1 MSSLTVSSKSKS
13 SSSPL
18 LSFKGEEDGILSFT
32 IGDINVSFINGI
44 RRTILSDIP
53 TLVFHCFPHDENDA
67 AIHVNTTRLNNEV
80 LKQRLSCIPIHIS
93 DLSLPY
99 KELVVE
105 INMKND
111 SENTIDVTTEH
122 FKIKNITSGKY
133 LQDAAVRK
141 IFPPCPITK
150 DYILFARLRPKVS
163 TIAPGE
169 ELSISAKMSLHTAS
183 EDGTFNVAST
193 CAYKF
198 TPDKL
203 KQDQILQNKLAEIS
217 SEEKAD
223 PDVLALLQQN
233 WYNHEGLRYFKK
245 DSFDFKVETIGVYTN
260 EELVHKACGILIEK
274 LRYIHDNIDETG
286 VIEKSISTIPNS
298 VDITLKNT
306 GYTVGKIIEYILHK
320 NNYQGALNKNLTY
333 VGFRKNHPHDE
344 DSVIRMGIKGGGG
357 EGIGITQQIAL
368 ANMQEACNNA
378 IEILSNILTEF
389 S

>member
-1 MSSLTVSSKSKS
+1 MQATATQEQSKNST
-13 SSSPL
+13 L
-18 LSFKGEEDGILSFT
+18 LSFKGEENGILDFT
-32 IGDINVSFINGI
+32 IEGINVSFINGI

-53 TLVFHCFPHDENDA
+53 TLVFHCFPHDQNDA
-67 AIHVNTTRLNNEV
+67 DIHTNTTRLNNEV

-93 DLSLPY
+93 DASLPY

-105 INMKND
+105 INMKNE

-122 FKIKNITSGKY
+122 FKIKNISSGKY
-133 LQDAAVRK
+133 LQESAVRK
-141 IFPPCPITK
+141 IFPPCPITG
-150 DYILFARLRPKVS
+150 DYIVFARLRPKVS

-198 TPDKL
+198 TVDKM
-203 KQDQILQNKLAEIS
+203 KQDQIWQNKLAEIS
-217 SEEKAD
+217 AEEKAD

-245 DSFDFKVETIGVYTN
+245 DSFDFKLETIGVYTN
-260 EELVHKACGILIEK
+260 EELVQKACEILIQK
-274 LRYIHDNIDETG
+274 LKNIHDTIEDTG
-286 VIEKSISTIPNS
+286 IIEKSISTIPNS
-298 VDITLKNT
+298 VDIKLINT
-306 GYTVGKIIEYILHK
+306 GYTVGKIIEYMLHK
-320 NNYQGALNKNLTY
+320 NNYQGETEKNLTY

-344 DSVIRMGIKGGGG
+344 DSVIRMGMIERDGNDGYN
-357 EGIGITQQIAL
+357 EVVVS
-368 ANMQEACNNA
+368 NMRFACNNA
-378 IEILSNILTEF
+378 IEILTNIMTEF

>member
-1 MSSLTVSSKSKS
+1 MSSIAATPSQPKS
-13 SSSPL
+13 STL
-18 LSFKGEEDGILSFT
+18 LSFKGEENGILTFT
-32 IGDINVSFINGI
+32 IEGINVSFVNGI

-53 TLVFHCFPHDENDA
+53 ALVFNCFPHDKNDA
-67 AIHVNTTRLNNEV
+67 DIHINTTRLNNEV

-93 DLSLPY
+93 ELSLPY

-105 INMKND
+105 INMKNE

-133 LQDAAVRK
+133 LQDSAVRK
-141 IFPPCPITK
+141 IFPPCPITG
-150 DYILFARLRPKVS
+150 DYIVFARLRPKVS

-169 ELSISAKMSLHTAS
+169 ELSISAKMSLHTAG

-203 KQDQILQNKLAEIS
+203 QQDQIWQNKLAEIS

-233 WYNHEGLRYFKK
+233 WYNHEGLRYFKR
-245 DSFDFKVETIGVYTN
+245 DSFDFKLETIGVYTN
-260 EELVHKACGILIEK
+260 EALVHKACEILIAK
-274 LRYIHDNIDETG
+274 LQNIHDTIENEG
-286 VIEKSISTIPNS
+286 VIEKSITTIPNS
-298 VDITLKNT
+298 MDIKLKNA
-306 GYTVGKIIEYILHK
+306 GYTVGKIIEFMLHK
-320 NNYQGALNKNLTY
+320 NNYQGEQDKNLTY
-333 VGFRKNHPHDE
+333 VGFRKNHPHDD
-344 DSVIRMGIKGGGG
+344 DSVIRIGMVDRGDN
-357 EGIGITQQIAL
+357 EGYKEVAV
-368 ANMQEACNNA
+368 ANTRSACNDA
-378 IEILSNILTEF
+378 IQVLSDIMSEF

>member
-1 MSSLTVSSKSKS
+1 MQAIATQEQSKNST
-13 SSSPL
+13 L
-18 LSFKGEEDGILSFT
+18 LSFKGEENGILDFT
-32 IGDINVSFINGI
+32 IEGINVSFVNGI

-53 TLVFHCFPHDENDA
+53 TLVFHCFPHDQNDA
-67 AIHVNTTRLNNEV
+67 DIHTNTTRLNNEV

-93 DLSLPY
+93 DASLPY

-105 INMKND
+105 INMKNE

-122 FKIKNITSGKY
+122 FKIKNISSGKY
-133 LQDAAVRK
+133 LQESAVRK
-141 IFPPCPITK
+141 IFPPCPITG
-150 DYILFARLRPKVS
+150 DYIVFARLRPKVS

-198 TPDKL
+198 TVDKM
-203 KQDQILQNKLAEIS
+203 KQDQIWQNKLAEIS
-217 SEEKAD
+217 AEEKAD

-245 DSFDFKVETIGVYTN
+245 DSFDFKLETIGVYTN
-260 EELVHKACGILIEK
+260 EELVQKACEILIQK
-274 LRYIHDNIDETG
+274 LKNIHDTIEDAG
-286 VIEKSISTIPNS
+286 IIEKSISTIPNS
-298 VDITLKNT
+298 IDIKLINT
-306 GYTVGKIIEYILHK
+306 GYTVGKIIEYMLHK
-320 NNYQGALNKNLTY
+320 NNYQGETEKNLTY

-344 DSVIRMGIKGGGG
+344 DSVIRMGMIERDGNDGYN
-357 EGIGITQQIAL
+357 EVVVS
-368 ANMQEACNNA
+368 NMRFGCNNA
-378 IEILSNILTEF
+378 IEILTNIMAEF

>member
-1 MSSLTVSSKSKS
+1 MQATATQEQSKNST
-13 SSSPL
+13 L
-18 LSFKGEEDGILSFT
+18 LSFKGEENGILDFT
-32 IGDINVSFINGI
+32 IEGINVSFINGI

-53 TLVFHCFPHDENDA
+53 TLVFHCFPHDQNDA
-67 AIHVNTTRLNNEV
+67 DIHTNTTRLNNEV

-93 DLSLPY
+93 DASLPY

-105 INMKND
+105 INMKNE

-122 FKIKNITSGKY
+122 FKIKNISSGKY
-133 LQDAAVRK
+133 LQESAVRK
-141 IFPPCPITK
+141 IFPPCPITG
-150 DYILFARLRPKVS
+150 DYIVFARLRPKVS

-198 TPDKL
+198 TVDKM
-203 KQDQILQNKLAEIS
+203 KQDQIWQNKLAEIS

-245 DSFDFKVETIGVYTN
+245 DSFDFKLETIGVYTN
-260 EELVHKACGILIEK
+260 EELVQKACEILIQK
-274 LRYIHDNIDETG
+274 LKNIHDTIEDAG
-286 VIEKSISTIPNS
+286 IIEKSISTIPNS
-298 VDITLKNT
+298 VDIKLNNT
-306 GYTVGKIIEYILHK
+306 GYTVGKIIEYMLHK
-320 NNYQGALNKNLTY
+320 NNYQGETEKNLTY

-344 DSVIRMGIKGGGG
+344 DSVIRMGMIERDGNDGYN
-357 EGIGITQQIAL
+357 EVVVS
-368 ANMQEACNNA
+368 NMRFGCNNA
-378 IEILSNILTEF
+378 IEILTNIMTEF

>member
-1 MSSLTVSSKSKS
+1 MQATATQEQSKNST
-13 SSSPL
+13 L
-18 LSFKGEEDGILSFT
+18 LSFKGEENGILDFT
-32 IGDINVSFINGI
+32 IEGINVSFVNGI

-53 TLVFHCFPHDENDA
+53 TLVFHCFPHDQNDA
-67 AIHVNTTRLNNEV
+67 DIHTNTTRLNNEV

-93 DLSLPY
+93 DASLPY

-105 INMKND
+105 INMKNE

-122 FKIKNITSGKY
+122 FKIKNISSGKY
-133 LQDAAVRK
+133 LQESAVRK
-141 IFPPCPITK
+141 IFPPCPITG
-150 DYILFARLRPKVS
+150 DYIVFARLRPKVS

-198 TPDKL
+198 TVDKM
-203 KQDQILQNKLAEIS
+203 KQDQIWQNKLAEIS
-217 SEEKAD
+217 AEEKAD

-245 DSFDFKVETIGVYTN
+245 DSFDFKLETIGVYTN
-260 EELVHKACGILIEK
+260 EELVQKACEILIQK
-274 LRYIHDNIDETG
+274 LKNIHDTIEDTG
-286 VIEKSISTIPNS
+286 IIEKSISTIPNS
-298 VDITLKNT
+298 VDIKLINT
-306 GYTVGKIIEYILHK
+306 GYTVGKIIEYMLHK
-320 NNYQGALNKNLTY
+320 NNYQGETEKNLTY

-344 DSVIRMGIKGGGG
+344 DSVIRMGMIERDGNDGYN
-357 EGIGITQQIAL
+357 EVVVS
-368 ANMQEACNNA
+368 NMRFACNNA
-378 IEILSNILTEF
+378 IEILTNIMTEF

>member
-1 MSSLTVSSKSKS
+1 MQAIATQEQSKNST
-13 SSSPL
+13 L
-18 LSFKGEEDGILSFT
+18 LSFKGEENGILDFT
-32 IGDINVSFINGI
+32 IEGINVSFVNGI

-53 TLVFHCFPHDENDA
+53 TLVFHCFPHDQNDA
-67 AIHVNTTRLNNEV
+67 DIHTNTTRLNNEV

-93 DLSLPY
+93 DASLPY

-105 INMKND
+105 INMKNE

-122 FKIKNITSGKY
+122 FKIKNISSGKY
-133 LQDAAVRK
+133 LQESAVRK
-141 IFPPCPITK
+141 IFPPCPITG
-150 DYILFARLRPKVS
+150 DYIVFARLRPKVS

-198 TPDKL
+198 TVDKM
-203 KQDQILQNKLAEIS
+203 KQDQIWQNKLAEIS
-217 SEEKAD
+217 AEEKAD

-245 DSFDFKVETIGVYTN
+245 DSFDFKLETIGVYTN
-260 EELVHKACGILIEK
+260 EELVQKACEILIQK
-274 LRYIHDNIDETG
+274 LKNIHDTIEDAG
-286 VIEKSISTIPNS
+286 IIEKSISTIPNS
-298 VDITLKNT
+298 VDIKLINT
-306 GYTVGKIIEYILHK
+306 GYTVGKIIEYMLHK
-320 NNYQGALNKNLTY
+320 NNYQGETEKNLTY

-344 DSVIRMGIKGGGG
+344 DSVIRMGMIERDGNDGYN
-357 EGIGITQQIAL
+357 EVVVS
-368 ANMQEACNNA
+368 NMRFACNNA
-378 IEILSNILTEF
+378 IEILTNIMTEF

>member
-1 MSSLTVSSKSKS
+1 MQATATQEQSKNST
-13 SSSPL
+13 L
-18 LSFKGEEDGILSFT
+18 LSFKGEENGILDFT
-32 IGDINVSFINGI
+32 IEGINVSFINGI

-53 TLVFHCFPHDENDA
+53 TLVFHCFPHDQNDA
-67 AIHVNTTRLNNEV
+67 DIHTNTTRLNNEV

-93 DLSLPY
+93 DASLPY

-105 INMKND
+105 INMKNE

-122 FKIKNITSGKY
+122 FKIKNISSGKY
-133 LQDAAVRK
+133 LQESAVRK
-141 IFPPCPITK
+141 IFPPCPITG
-150 DYILFARLRPKVS
+150 DYIVFARLRPKVS

-198 TPDKL
+198 TVDKM
-203 KQDQILQNKLAEIS
+203 KQDQIWQNKLAEIS
-217 SEEKAD
+217 AEEKAD

-245 DSFDFKVETIGVYTN
+245 DSFDFKLETIGVYTN
-260 EELVHKACGILIEK
+260 EELVQKACEILIQK
-274 LRYIHDNIDETG
+274 LTSIHDTIEDAG
-286 VIEKSISTIPNS
+286 IIEKSISTIPNS
-298 VDITLKNT
+298 FDIKLINT
-306 GYTVGKIIEYILHK
+306 GYTVGKIIEYMLHK
-320 NNYQGALNKNLTY
+320 NNYQGETEKNLTY

-344 DSVIRMGIKGGGG
+344 DSVIRMGMIERDGNDGYN
-357 EGIGITQQIAL
+357 EVVVS
-368 ANMQEACNNA
+368 NMRFGCNNA
-378 IEILSNILTEF
+378 IEILTNIMAEF

>member
-1 MSSLTVSSKSKS
+1 MQATATQEQSKNST
-13 SSSPL
+13 L
-18 LSFKGEEDGILSFT
+18 LSFKGEENGILDFT
-32 IGDINVSFINGI
+32 IEGINVSFINGI

-53 TLVFHCFPHDENDA
+53 TLVFHCFPHDQNDA
-67 AIHVNTTRLNNEV
+67 DIHTNTTRLNNEV

-93 DLSLPY
+93 DASLPY

-105 INMKND
+105 INMKNE

-122 FKIKNITSGKY
+122 FKIKNISSGKY
-133 LQDAAVRK
+133 LQESAVRK
-141 IFPPCPITK
+141 IFPPCPITG
-150 DYILFARLRPKVS
+150 DYIVFARLRPKVS

-198 TPDKL
+198 TVDKM
-203 KQDQILQNKLAEIS
+203 KQDQIWQNKLAEIS

-245 DSFDFKVETIGVYTN
+245 DSFDFKLETIGVYTN
-260 EELVHKACGILIEK
+260 EELVQKACEILIQK
-274 LRYIHDNIDETG
+274 LKNIHDTIEDAG
-286 VIEKSISTIPNS
+286 IIEKSISTIPNS
-298 VDITLKNT
+298 VDIKLINT
-306 GYTVGKIIEYILHK
+306 GYTVGKIIEYMLHK
-320 NNYQGALNKNLTY
+320 NNYQGETEKNLTY

-344 DSVIRMGIKGGGG
+344 DSVIRMGMIERDGNDGYN
-357 EGIGITQQIAL
+357 EVVVS
-368 ANMQEACNNA
+368 NMRFGCNNA
-378 IEILSNILTEF
+378 IESLTNIMDDI

>member
-1 MSSLTVSSKSKS
+1 MQATATQEQSKNST
-13 SSSPL
+13 L
-18 LSFKGEEDGILSFT
+18 LSFKGEENGILDFT
-32 IGDINVSFINGI
+32 IEGINVSFINGI

-53 TLVFHCFPHDENDA
+53 TLVFHCFPHDQNDA
-67 AIHVNTTRLNNEV
+67 DIHTNTTRLNNEV

-93 DLSLPY
+93 DASLPY

-105 INMKND
+105 INMKNE

-122 FKIKNITSGKY
+122 FKIKNISSGKY
-133 LQDAAVRK
+133 LQESAVRK
-141 IFPPCPITK
+141 IFPPCPITG
-150 DYILFARLRPKVS
+150 DYIVFARLRPKVS

-198 TPDKL
+198 TVDKM
-203 KQDQILQNKLAEIS
+203 KQDEIWQNKLAEIS
-217 SEEKAD
+217 AEEKAD

-245 DSFDFKVETIGVYTN
+245 DSFDFKLETIGVYTN
-260 EELVHKACGILIEK
+260 EELVQKACEILIQK
-274 LRYIHDNIDETG
+274 LKNIHDTIEDAG
-286 VIEKSISTIPNS
+286 IIEKSISTIPNS
-298 VDITLKNT
+298 VDIKLINT
-306 GYTVGKIIEYILHK
+306 GYTVGKIIEYMLHK
-320 NNYQGALNKNLTY
+320 NNYQGETEKNLTY

-344 DSVIRMGIKGGGG
+344 DSVIRMGMIERDGNDGYN
-357 EGIGITQQIAL
+357 EVVVS
-368 ANMQEACNNA
+368 NMRFGCNNA
-378 IEILSNILTEF
+378 IAILTNIMAEF

>member
-1 MSSLTVSSKSKS
+1 MSSLAASKS
-13 SSSPL
+13 STL
-18 LSFKGEEDGILSFT
+18 LSFKSEENGILSFT
-32 IGDINVSFINGI
+32 IEGINVSFVNGI

-53 TLVFHCFPHDENDA
+53 TLVFNCFPHDKNDA
-67 AIHVNTTRLNNEV
+67 DIHVNTTRLNNEV

-105 INMKND
+105 INMKNE

-133 LQDAAVRK
+133 LQDSAVRK
-141 IFPPCPITK
+141 IFPPDPITG

-169 ELSISAKMSLHTAS
+169 ELSISAKMSLHTAG

-203 KQDQILQNKLAEIS
+203 QQDQIWQNKLAEIS
-217 SEEKAD
+217 SEEKGD
-223 PDVLALLQQN
+223 PDILALLQQN
-233 WYNHEGLRYFKK
+233 WYNHEGLRYFKR
-245 DSFDFKVETIGVYTN
+245 DSFDFKLETIGVYTN
-260 EELVHKACGILIEK
+260 EELVNKACEILIAK
-274 LRYIHDNIDETG
+274 LQNIHDTIEDEG
-286 VIEKSISTIPNS
+286 VVEKSISTIPNS

-306 GYTVGKIIEYILHK
+306 GYTVGKIIEYMLHK
-320 NNYQGALNKNLTY
+320 NNYQGAQDKNLTY
-333 VGFRKNHPHDE
+333 VGFRKNHPHDD
-344 DSVIRMGIKGGGG
+344 DSFIRMGIVDRDN
-357 EGIGITQQIAL
+357 ESYNEVAVLNTRS
-368 ANMQEACNNA
+368 ACNNA
-378 IEILSNILTEF
+378 IQVLSEIMTQF

>member
-13 SSSPL
+13 SSGPL
-18 LSFKGEEDGILSFT
+18 LSFKGEEKGILTFT
-32 IGDINVSFINGI
+32 IDSVNVSFINGI

-67 AIHVNTTRLNNEV
+67 DIHVNTTRLNNEV

-93 DLSLPY
+93 DLALPY

-111 SENTIDVTTEH
+111 SENTIDITTEH

-133 LQDAAVRK
+133 LQDSAVRK
-141 IFPPCPITK
+141 IFPPCPITG

-169 ELSISAKMSLHTAS
+169 ELSISAKMSLHTAK

-198 TPDKL
+198 TPDKI
-203 KQDQILQNKLAEIS
+203 KQDQIWQNKLAEIT

-223 PDVLALLQQN
+223 SDVLALLQQN
-233 WYNHEGLRYFKK
+233 WYNHEGLRYFKRN
-245 DSFDFKVETIGVYTN
+245 SFDFKLETIGVYTN
-260 EELVHKACGILIEK
+260 EELVYKACEILINK
-274 LRYIHDNIDETG
+274 LRYIHDNIDEPGT
-286 VIEKSISTIPNS
+286 IEKSISTMPNS
-298 VDITLKNT
+298 VDVTLQQT
-306 GYTVGKIIEYILHK
+306 GYTIGKIIEYILHK
-320 NNYQGALNKNLTY
+320 NYYQGALNKNLTY

-344 DSVIRMGIKGGGG
+344 HSVIRMAIKNGSGD
-357 EGIGITQQIAL
+357 ETSQQIAL
-368 ANMQEACNNA
+368 LNIQEACNNA
-378 IEILSNILTEF
+378 IEILSDIMTEF

>member
-1 MSSLTVSSKSKS
+1 MQATATQEQSKNST
-13 SSSPL
+13 L
-18 LSFKGEEDGILSFT
+18 LSFKGEENGILDFT
-32 IGDINVSFINGI
+32 IEGINVSFINGI

-53 TLVFHCFPHDENDA
+53 TLVFHCFPHDQNDA
-67 AIHVNTTRLNNEV
+67 DIHTNTTRLNNEV

-93 DLSLPY
+93 DASLPY

-105 INMKND
+105 INMKNE

-122 FKIKNITSGKY
+122 FKIKNISSGKY
-133 LQDAAVRK
+133 LQESAVRK
-141 IFPPCPITK
+141 IFPPCPITG
-150 DYILFARLRPKVS
+150 DYIVFARLRPKVS

-198 TPDKL
+198 TVDKM
-203 KQDQILQNKLAEIS
+203 KQDQIWQNKLAEIS

-223 PDVLALLQQN
+223 PDILALLQQN

-245 DSFDFKVETIGVYTN
+245 DSFDFKLETIGVYTN
-260 EELVHKACGILIEK
+260 EELVQKACEILIQK
-274 LRYIHDNIDETG
+274 LKNIHDTIEDTG
-286 VIEKSISTIPNS
+286 IIEKSISTIPNS
-298 VDITLKNT
+298 VDIKLINT
-306 GYTVGKIIEYILHK
+306 GYTVGKIIEYMLHK
-320 NNYQGALNKNLTY
+320 NNYQGETEKNLTY

-344 DSVIRMGIKGGGG
+344 DSVIRMGMIERDGNDGYN
-357 EGIGITQQIAL
+357 EVVVS
-368 ANMQEACNNA
+368 NMRFGCNNA
-378 IEILSNILTEF
+378 IEILTNIMAEF

>member
-1 MSSLTVSSKSKS
+1 MQATATQEQSKNST
-13 SSSPL
+13 L
-18 LSFKGEEDGILSFT
+18 LSFKGEENGILDFT
-32 IGDINVSFINGI
+32 IEGINVSFINGI

-53 TLVFHCFPHDENDA
+53 TLVFHCFPHDQNDA
-67 AIHVNTTRLNNEV
+67 DIHTNTTRLNNEV

-93 DLSLPY
+93 DASLPY

-105 INMKND
+105 INMKNE

-122 FKIKNITSGKY
+122 FKIKNISSGKY
-133 LQDAAVRK
+133 LQESAVRK
-141 IFPPCPITK
+141 IFPPCPITG
-150 DYILFARLRPKVS
+150 DYIVFARLRPKVS

-198 TPDKL
+198 TVDKM
-203 KQDQILQNKLAEIS
+203 KQDQIWQNKLAEIS

-245 DSFDFKVETIGVYTN
+245 DSFDFKLETIGVYTN
-260 EELVHKACGILIEK
+260 EELVQKACEILIQK
-274 LRYIHDNIDETG
+274 LKNIHDTIEDAG
-286 VIEKSISTIPNS
+286 IIEKSISTIPNS
-298 VDITLKNT
+298 VDIKLNNT
-306 GYTVGKIIEYILHK
+306 GYTVGKIIEYMLHK
-320 NNYQGALNKNLTY
+320 NNYQGETEKNLTY

-344 DSVIRMGIKGGGG
+344 DSVIRMGMIERDGNDGYN
-357 EGIGITQQIAL
+357 EVVVS
-368 ANMQEACNNA
+368 NMRFACNNA
-378 IEILSNILTEF
+378 IEILTNIMTEF

>member
-1 MSSLTVSSKSKS
+1 MQATATQEQSKNST
-13 SSSPL
+13 L
-18 LSFKGEEDGILSFT
+18 LSFKGEENGILDFT
-32 IGDINVSFINGI
+32 IEGINVSFINGI

-53 TLVFHCFPHDENDA
+53 TLVFHCFPHDQNDA
-67 AIHVNTTRLNNEV
+67 DIHTNTTRLNNEV

-93 DLSLPY
+93 DASLPY

-105 INMKND
+105 INMKNE

-122 FKIKNITSGKY
+122 FKIKNISSGKY
-133 LQDAAVRK
+133 LQESAVRK
-141 IFPPCPITK
+141 IFPPCPITG
-150 DYILFARLRPKVS
+150 DYIVFARLRPKVS

-198 TPDKL
+198 TVDKM
-203 KQDQILQNKLAEIS
+203 KQDQIWQNKLAEIS
-217 SEEKAD
+217 AEEKAD

-245 DSFDFKVETIGVYTN
+245 DSFDFKLETIGVYTN
-260 EELVHKACGILIEK
+260 EELVQKACEILIQK
-274 LRYIHDNIDETG
+274 LKNIHDTIEDAG
-286 VIEKSISTIPNS
+286 IIEKSISTIPNS
-298 VDITLKNT
+298 IDIKLINT
-306 GYTVGKIIEYILHK
+306 GYTVGKIIEYMLHK
-320 NNYQGALNKNLTY
+320 NNYQGETEKNLTY

-344 DSVIRMGIKGGGG
+344 DSVIRMGMIERDGNDGYN
-357 EGIGITQQIAL
+357 EVVVS
-368 ANMQEACNNA
+368 NMRFACNNA
-378 IEILSNILTEF
+378 IEILTNIMAEF

>member
-1 MSSLTVSSKSKS
+1 MSTTVTPEQSKNST
-13 SSSPL
+13 L
-18 LSFKGEEDGILSFT
+18 LSFKGEENGILDFT
-32 IGDINVSFINGI
+32 IESINVSFINGI

-53 TLVFHCFPHDENDA
+53 TLVFHCFPHDQNDA
-67 AIHVNTTRLNNEV
+67 DIHTNTTRLNNEV

-93 DLSLPY
+93 DASLPY
-99 KELVVE
+99 KELIVE

-122 FKIKNITSGKY
+122 FKIKNISSGKY
-133 LQDAAVRK
+133 LQESAVRK
-141 IFPPCPITK
+141 IFPPCPITG
-150 DYILFARLRPKVS
+150 DYIVFARLRPKVS

-169 ELSISAKMSLHTAS
+169 ELSISAKMSLHTAG

-198 TPDKL
+198 TVDKM
-203 KQDQILQNKLAEIS
+203 KQDQIWQNKLAEIS

-245 DSFDFKVETIGVYTN
+245 DSFDFKLETIGVYTN
-260 EELVHKACGILIEK
+260 EELVQKACEILIQK
-274 LRYIHDNIDETG
+274 LKNIHDTIEDEG
-286 VIEKSISTIPNS
+286 IIEKSISTIPNS
-298 VDITLKNT
+298 VDIKLINT
-306 GYTVGKIIEYILHK
+306 GYTVGKIIEYMLHK
-320 NNYQGALNKNLTY
+320 NNYQGEKEKNLTY

-344 DSVIRMGIKGGGG
+344 DSVIRMGMIERDGNDGYN
-357 EGIGITQQIAL
+357 EVVVSNTRF
-368 ANMQEACNNA
+368 ACNNA
-378 IEILSNILTEF
+378 IEILTNIMTEF